1 LIFEVIHISMTG
13 VLRRLL
19 SARPFERF
27 SVVTSSGKQYEV
39 PSPDHA
45 GINPANSRIVIWF
58 DDDSSV
64 TLSALHIAAIEKIAS
79 KPGPP
84 GG

>member
-1 LIFEVIHISMTG
+1 MFNSVTG
-13 VLRRLL
+13 DLRRLL
-19 SARPFERF
+19 SARPFKRF
-27 SVVTSSGKQYEV
+27 SIVTSSGKQYEV
-39 PSPDHA
+39 SSPDHA
-45 GINPANSRIVIWF
+45 GVNPASSRIVIWF

>member
-1 LIFEVIHISMTG
+1 MTG
-13 VLRRLL
+13 DLRRLL

-27 SVVTSSGKQYEV
+27 SVVTSSGKQYDV

-64 TLSALHIAAIEKIAS
+64 ALSALNIAAIEKIAS
-79 KPGPP
+79 KPTPP
-84 GG
+84 AG